1 MLIHEGD
8 EDQADV
14 LRMAEEMKI
23 PDNDD
28 LVSELSAKIP
38 ALHSK
43 KAPKVVDGATLM
55 DLRATQQSLAFA
67 FDLID
72 RELDMQVFNGPHDP
86 PRMSL
91 EIKTLKQLGGGSQ
104 GEVYKIKIQGMRG
117 YFCDKSRKIYNNA
130 VLAEKT
136 LEDMYGEFC
145 IAKDLQHE
153 NIIQHKYFLR
163 KYVPS
168 TKNYEFHIVMELMD
182 GDDMEQFLK
191 DQGRPYI
198 IDKIKEVGKQLISAL
213 KYIHERKIIH

>member
-1 MLIHEGD
+1 MLIQGHD

-43 KAPKVVDGATLM
+43 KAPKVLDGGTLM
-55 DLRATQQSLAFA
+55 DLRATQQSLAASFN
-67 FDLID
+67 LID
-72 RELDMQVFNGPHDP
+72 RELNMQVFNGPQDP

-91 EIKTLKQLGGGSQ
+91 DIKTIKQLGAGTQ
-104 GEVYKIKIQGMRG
+104 GEVYKIKIHGVRG

-130 VLAEKT
+130 VLADKT
-136 LEDMYGEFC
+136 LEEMYGEFC
-145 IAKDLQHE
+145 IAKDLRHE
-153 NIIQHKYFLR
+153 NIIQHKYFMR

-168 TKNYEFHIVMELMD
+168 TKNYEFHIVMELME

-198 IDKIKEVGKQLISAL
+198 IDKIKEIGSQLISAL
-213 KYIHERKIIH
+213 RYIHERKIIH